1 MGFLYVISFLL
12 FLISMT
18 VCNAK
23 HEPFELPYQTSVSSK
38 DVFNEADLKSFC
50 FSSVSLSGLVSF
62 SVCF

>member
-1 MGFLYVISFLL
+1 MS
-12 FLISMT
+12 

-23 HEPFELPYQTSVSSK
+23 DEPFELLYQTSVSSK

>member
-50 FSSVSLSGLVSF
+50 FSCTFVRVS
-62 SVCF
+62 